1 MGKVGILL
9 VGHGSKKEYNKDLIS
24 KTASLIAQRNPDY
37 IVKCGFMEFNEPTIP
52 QALDQFTSEEIDSL
66 AVVPLFLARGV
77 HIDEDI
83 PGILNLKNGAKTGT
97 FKLTNKE
104 IPLVYADPIGPNP
117 LLADLMAENARAA
130 LSQI

>member
-9 VGHGSKKEYNKDLIS
+9 VGHGSKKEYNKDLIT
-24 KTASLIAQRNPDY
+24 KTAALIAERYPDY
-37 IVKCGFMEFNEPTIP
+37 VVKCGFMEFNEPAIP
-52 QALDQFTSEEIDSL
+52 QSLDQFRSEDIDSL

-83 PGILNLKNGAKTGT
+83 PGLLNLQHGQKKGT
-97 FKLTNKE
+97 FMLKTRE
-104 IPLVYADPIGPNP
+104 VPLVYADPIGPNP
-117 LLADLMAENARAA
+117 LLADLMAENALKA